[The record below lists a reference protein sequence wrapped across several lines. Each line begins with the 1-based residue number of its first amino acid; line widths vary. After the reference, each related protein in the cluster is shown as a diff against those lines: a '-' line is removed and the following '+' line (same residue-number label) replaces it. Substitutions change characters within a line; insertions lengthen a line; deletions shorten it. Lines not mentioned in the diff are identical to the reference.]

1 MRIVTVKAKLPIF
14 SCFTAQSKS
23 EHHMIILPSIV
34 FATIAAFMT
43 LRGNRK
49 LAIAS
54 WVVAVV
60 CMLGAMQYHMDDVM
74 TISL

>member
-1 MRIVTVKAKLPIF
+1 
-14 SCFTAQSKS
+14 
-23 EHHMIILPSIV
+23 MIILPSIV
-34 FATIAAFMT
+34 FATLAAFMT

-49 LAIAS
+49 LAIMS

-60 CMLGAMQYHMDDVM
+60 CMLGAMHYHMDDVM